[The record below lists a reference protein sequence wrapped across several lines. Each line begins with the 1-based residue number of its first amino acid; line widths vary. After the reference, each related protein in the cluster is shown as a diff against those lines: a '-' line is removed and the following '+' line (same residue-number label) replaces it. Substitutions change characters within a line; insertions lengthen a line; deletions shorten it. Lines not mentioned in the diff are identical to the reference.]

1 MAHAG
6 SNHADSGSPTNPER
20 GGVLSLALLSI
31 AVGAWTGLVVAIF
44 RLGLAEADRRRDA
57 ILAAS
62 HHWWGITKC

>member
-31 AVGAWTGLVVAIF
+31 AVGA
-44 RLGLAEADRRRDA
+44 
-57 ILAAS
+57 
-62 HHWWGITKC
+62 